1 MRMGQISEKLVE
13 DEVGREFAYQDVEVL
28 VIMSH
33 ALQPLRDFDKS
44 VVHEVVQLARFES
57 LILPKP

>member
-33 ALQPLRDFDKS
+33 ALQPLRYFDKS
-44 VVHEVVQLARFES
+44 VIHEVV
-57 LILPKP
+57 